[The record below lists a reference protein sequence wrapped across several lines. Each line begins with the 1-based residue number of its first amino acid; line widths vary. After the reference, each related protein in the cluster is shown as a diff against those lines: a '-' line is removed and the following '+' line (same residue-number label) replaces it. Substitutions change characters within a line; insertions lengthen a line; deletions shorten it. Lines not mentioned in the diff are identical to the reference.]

1 MTAGRNQRLSPV
13 LLQSSIGLLILTG
26 IVVLAASLLWLKN
39 VRFGQKSFRADILF
53 SDAAGMLVGTRVDY
67 RGVRVGQV
75 VSVTPGPK
83 GVAIEVEI
91 SPADRLIASNARIE
105 ARQSGLI
112 GESSINIVPTAV
124 VLPENVTHFPLDKN
138 CDQTLIICNGSILK
152 GEDAQDVNALIRSM
166 MRLANF
172 FSEPE
177 ITSAIRE
184 LAKQTPQS
192 LADISQFSD
201 EAAQLLKEINRD
213 GGVKNLRRTIN
224 SVDQTAKDL
233 SVFSRTATGTLQSVE
248 AGGTIPELNRS
259 LRAVSGVA
267 QQIQVFLAINDQR
280 LGATLVSIKDTSDQL
295 QNSVRQLEPPL
306 SRLLTQVDDQG
317 TIANVNRTITN
328 VDQAFV
334 ELQTIAG
341 NANQLTK
348 NLNEFSERLND
359 PQTILLLQQ
368 LLESARAAVQNL
380 EKVTSDVDQLTGDP
394 ALRQQ
399 LIQLIQ
405 GLSNLV
411 SSTDYL
417 QKQVQYAH
425 QLNKIS
431 DDLAIVANA
440 QAIQQPIKSAIPAA
454 KQTSKAPPLL
464 KPRSLITPRSQP

>member
-13 LLQSSIGLLILTG
+13 LLQSTIGLLILAG
-26 IVVLAASLLWLKN
+26 IVVLAAILLWLKN
-39 VRFGQKSFRADILF
+39 VRFGQKSFRANILF

-75 VSVTPGPK
+75 VSVTPGPE

-124 VLPENVTHFPLDKN
+124 VLPENVTHLPLDKN
-138 CDQTLIICNGSILK
+138 CDQTLIICSGSILK

-177 ITSAIRE
+177 ITYAIRE
-184 LAKQTPQS
+184 LAKQTPRS
-192 LADISQFSD
+192 LMELSQFSE
-201 EAAQLLKEINRD
+201 EAAQLLQDINRD

-224 SVDQTAKDL
+224 SVNQTAEDL
-233 SVFSRTATGTLQSVE
+233 SMLSRTATGTLQSV
-248 AGGTIPELNRS
+248 ATSGTIPEINRS
-259 LRAVSGVA
+259 LRAISGVA

-280 LGATLVSIKDTSDQL
+280 LGTTLISIKDTSDQL
-295 QNSVRQLEPPL
+295 QGSIQQIEPPL
-306 SRLLTQVDDQG
+306 SRLLNQVNDQN
-317 TIANVNRTITN
+317 TIANVNQVLLDLKTIT
-328 VDQAFV
+328 
-334 ELQTIAG
+334 G
-341 NANQLTK
+341 NANQLTE
-348 NLNEFSERLND
+348 NLNQFSERIND

-380 EKVTSDVDQLTGDP
+380 EKVTSDVDQITGDP

-399 LIQLIQ
+399 LIRLIQ

-431 DDLAIVANA
+431 DDLAIVARA
-440 QAIQQPIKSAIPAA
+440 QAIQDPLKSDLPTPTQTPTLQRPRRLLVSPA
-454 KQTSKAPPLL
+454 
-464 KPRSLITPRSQP
+464 KP

>member
-1 MTAGRNQRLSPV
+1 MTAGRKQRLSPV
-13 LLQSSIGLLILTG
+13 LLQSSIGLLILAG
-26 IVVLAASLLWLKN
+26 IVVLAAILLWLKN
-39 VRFGQKSFRADILF
+39 VRFGQKSFRANILF

-83 GVAIEVEI
+83 GVAVQVEI

-112 GESSINIVPTAV
+112 GESSINIVPTVV
-124 VLPENVTHFPLDKN
+124 VLPENVTHYPLDKN
-138 CDQTLIICNGSILK
+138 CDQTLIICSGSILK

-172 FSEPE
+172 FGEPE
-177 ITSAIRE
+177 ITYAIRE
-184 LAKQTPQS
+184 LAKQTPRS
-192 LADISQFSD
+192 LTSISQFSE
-201 EAAQLLKEINRD
+201 EAAQLLQEINRD

-224 SVDQTAKDL
+224 SVNQTAEDL
-233 SVFSRTATGTLQSVE
+233 SLLSRTATGTLQSVE
-248 AGGTIPELNRS
+248 TSGTIPEINRS
-259 LRAVSGVA
+259 LRAISGVA
-267 QQIQVFLAINDQR
+267 QQIQVFLAVNDQR
-280 LGATLVSIKDTSDQL
+280 LGSTLISIKGTSDQL
-295 QNSVRQLEPPL
+295 QASIQQLESPL
-306 SRLLTQVDDQG
+306 SRLLNQVNDQN
-317 TIANVNRTITN
+317 TIANVNQ
-328 VDQAFV
+328 VLLD
-334 ELQTIAG
+334 LKTIAG
-341 NANQLTK
+341 NANQLAE
-348 NLNEFSERLND
+348 NLNQFSERIND

-425 QLNKIS
+425 QLNKLS
-431 DDLAIVANA
+431 DDLAIVARA
-440 QAIQQPIKSAIPAA
+440 QTIQDPLKSAIPAPT
-454 KQTSKAPPLL
+454 QAPALQRPRRLL
-464 KPRSLITPRSQP
+464 APSVKP

>member
-1 MTAGRNQRLSPV
+1 LSPV
-13 LLQSSIGLLILTG
+13 LLQSSIGLLILAG
-26 IVVLAASLLWLKN
+26 IVVLVAILLWLKN
-39 VRFGQKSFRADILF
+39 VRFGQKSFRANILF

-75 VSVTPGPK
+75 VSVTPGPD
-83 GVAIEVEI
+83 GVAVQVEI

-138 CDQTLIICNGSILK
+138 CDQTLIICSGSILK

-177 ITSAIRE
+177 ITYAIRE
-184 LAKQTPQS
+184 LAKQTPRS
-192 LADISQFSD
+192 LTDISRFSD
-201 EAAQLLKEINRD
+201 EAAQLLQAINRD

-224 SVDQTAKDL
+224 SVNQTAEDL
-233 SVFSRTATGTLQSVE
+233 SVLSRTATGTLQSVSTS
-248 AGGTIPELNRS
+248 GTIPEINRS
-259 LRAVSGVA
+259 LRAISGVA

-280 LGATLVSIKDTSDQL
+280 LGATLISIKGTSDQL
-295 QNSVRQLEPPL
+295 QSSIQQLEPPL
-306 SRLLTQVDDQG
+306 SRLLNQVNDQN
-317 TIANVNRTITN
+317 TIANVNQ
-328 VDQAFV
+328 VLLD
-334 ELQTIAG
+334 LKTIAG
-341 NANQLTK
+341 NANQLAE
-348 NLNEFSERLND
+348 NLNQFSERIND

-431 DDLAIVANA
+431 DDLAIAAN
-440 QAIQQPIKSAIPAA
+440 IQLRP
-454 KQTSKAPPLL
+454 QTPPTPNAVTKPLQR
-464 KPRSLITPRSQP
+464 PRSLVTAPATP